1 MRGLTLAALMLTIV
15 GAGPGFAAGLPKS
28 IDKAFYCG
36 HVYAEAARVIAAG
49 GDPAAARVVR
59 AYGKEWLSYSY
70 DLSSGLTRR
79 DINAFKPQ
87 YEAEAKKD
95 VAAKRYR
102 HDCSK
107 R

>member
-1 MRGLTLAALMLTIV
+1 MLTI
-15 GAGPGFAAGLPKS
+15 AGTVPGYASGLPKS

-36 HVYAEAARVIAAG
+36 HVYAEAARVISAG
-49 GDPAAARVVR
+49 GNPAAARVVR
-59 AYGKEWLSYSY
+59 AYGKEWLSLSY
-70 DLSSGLTRR
+70 DLSSGMTRR

-87 YEAEAKKD
+87 YEAEARKD
-95 VAAKRYR
+95 VAAKHYR

>member
-1 MRGLTLAALMLTIV
+1 MRAIMLAALMLTIV
-15 GAGPGFAAGLPKS
+15 GAMPVVAASLPGS
-28 IDKAFYCG
+28 IDKAFYCA
-36 HVYAEAARVIAAG
+36 HVYAEAARVIDAQ

-59 AYGKEWLSYSY
+59 AFGKQWLSYSY

-79 DINAFKPQ
+79 QINAFRPQ
-87 YEAEAKKD
+87 YQAEAKAA

>member
-1 MRGLTLAALMLTIV
+1 MRSIGLVALILTIV
-15 GAGPGFAAGLPKS
+15 SVVPVSAAGLPGS

-36 HVYAEAARVIAAG
+36 HLYAEAARAIAAD

-79 DINAFKPQ
+79 QINAFKPQ
-87 YEAEAKKD
+87 YQAEAKAD

>member
-1 MRGLTLAALMLTIV
+1 MRATMLAGLMLTIA
-15 GAGPGFAAGLPKS
+15 GAAPVSAAGLPGS

-36 HVYAEAARVIAAG
+36 HVYAEAARVIAAD

-59 AYGKEWLSYSY
+59 AFGKEWLSYSY

-79 DINAFKPQ
+79 QINAFKPQ
-87 YEAEAKKD
+87 YEAEAKAA

-102 HDCSK
+102 HDCS
-107 R
+107 RR